1 MRDEKEMF
9 DLILNVAQNHPKV
22 TAVLLN
28 GSRANPMVVKDKY
41 QDYDIVYVVDEIEAF
56 INDIHWLDVFGRR
69 VMLQT
74 PETMRNP
81 SNDGTFAFL
90 MLFEDANRIDL
101 TLMPIKNLD
110 VRNLDKMTVIL
121 LDKEKRML
129 HIEPPS
135 DRHFHVQPPSEL
147 EYTSCCNNFLWCLQN
162 VAKGIAR
169 DELPYAM
176 EMFERIVRDELNSMI
191 EWYIGTLTDFSLSVG
206 KMGKYYKRYLPAN
219 IYQWVKETYSDGD
232 YEHLWKSMFIAVDC
246 FEWMAKEVGHWMKV
260 SYNQIDHQNMV
271 NYLIDVKNSMN
282 NEG

>member
-81 SNDGTFAFL
+81 SSDGTFAFL

-101 TLMPIKNLD
+101 TLMPTKNLD

-121 LDKEKRML
+121 LDKEKRMP

>member
-41 QDYDIVYVVDEIEAF
+41 QDYDIVYVVDEIEEF

-110 VRNLDKMTVIL
+110 VRNLDKMTV
-121 LDKEKRML
+121 D
-129 HIEPPS
+129 S
-135 DRHFHVQPPSEL
+135 AGQ
-147 EYTSCCNNFLWCLQN
+147 
-162 VAKGIAR
+162 
-169 DELPYAM
+169 
-176 EMFERIVRDELNSMI
+176 
-191 EWYIGTLTDFSLSVG
+191 G
-206 KMGKYYKRYLPAN
+206 KKDA
-219 IYQWVKETYSDGD
+219 T
-232 YEHLWKSMFIAVDC
+232 H
-246 FEWMAKEVGHWMKV
+246 
-260 SYNQIDHQNMV
+260 
-271 NYLIDVKNSMN
+271 
-282 NEG
+282 